1 MSRENVEIVR
11 EQFEAPNRR
20 DFARPMA
27 EWAEDIQVMS
37 AREGD
42 INAGTYSGREAVG
55 EFFGGWFRAFEDIHF
70 DVVDTRA
77 AANSVA
83 VAARHRAKGRQSGVE
98 VAEDFFYEYTLRE
111 GKIVRIK
118 FHNSWSEALEAVGLS
133 E

>member
-1 MSRENVEIVR
+1 MSQENVEVVR

-27 EWAEDIQVMS
+27 DWADDIEVV

-42 INAGTYSGREAVG
+42 INAGTYSGRQAVG
-55 EFFGGWFRAFEDIHF
+55 EFFGRWFRAFGDIHF
-70 DVVDTRA
+70 EAVDMRA

-83 VAARHRAKGRQSGVE
+83 VAAHHRAEGRQSGIE
-98 VAEDFFYEYTLRE
+98 VADDFFYEYTLRD
-111 GKIVRIK
+111 GMIVRIK
-118 FHNSWSEALEAVGLS
+118 FHNSWSEALEAVGLR